1 MNQTTNPGEVIIT
14 VDHLVSVDEGGAPVS
29 RCASTPLGHLYRAE
43 VAAAHGDSEAALAEI
58 DAAGPLEPAETRRAE
73 LIRAELA
80 IQAGDCATAEAIAY
94 ETLGAAGAAGDRSA
108 ETRARIVAVR
118 AKVRDG
124 RFRSA
129 LADLPMLRRECNE
142 FRTAICDHLAAVS
155 HLKLGDRE
163 QALDLALAAIH
174 TFRACGAVRWE
185 GWARN
190 VIGLVLTDR
199 GELDAAIREFEH
211 AEKLAAE
218 CGVVDHMLV
227 ARNNTAFTLL
237 AGDRIADAVATLRD
251 GLTWETGPTIGGAQ
265 ARVLLALG
273 LGIVGRRD
281 EALPIAREAVEMAD
295 AVTNEEFAFHGHQ
308 LVAWLE
314 GDRKRLD
321 VLNRRAIERQ
331 EPNHSYIGL
340 VYAADVVPA
349 DRPDEAFELLTEAQR
364 YVRRVGVCAATTLE
378 RRVRARLDVAPIRVE
393 DDVVTVDTSRG
404 LPKLDDAVNAVKRHL
419 MARALD
425 AAEGNQSRAADLIGM
440 DRSRYHYQ
448 WRVLRGLDP
457 RPVKRGE
464 TTE

>member
-1 MNQTTNPGEVIIT
+1 MTILDTAEARADRGET
-14 VDHLVSVDEGGAPVS
+14 DALEGVDL
-29 RCASTPLGHLYRAE
+29 STLDP
-43 VAAAHGDSEAALAEI
+43 AAR
-58 DAAGPLEPAETRRAE
+58 RRAE

-80 IQAGDCATAEAIAY
+80 VVAGDTATAESIAY
-94 ETLGAAGAAGDRSA
+94 AVLGAAGAAGDRDT

-129 LADLPMLRRECNE
+129 LADLPMLRRECE
-142 FRTAICDHLAAVS
+142 DDAFRCAQLDHCAAVS

-237 AGDRIADAVATLRD
+237 AGGRIADAVATLRD

-331 EPNHSYIGL
+331 EPNHAYIGL

-378 RRVRARLDVAPIRVE
+378 QRVRARLDVAPIRVE

>member
-1 MNQTTNPGEVIIT
+1 MTILDTAEARADRGET
-14 VDHLVSVDEGGAPVS
+14 DALEGVDL
-29 RCASTPLGHLYRAE
+29 STLDP
-43 VAAAHGDSEAALAEI
+43 AAR
-58 DAAGPLEPAETRRAE
+58 RRAE

-80 IQAGDCATAEAIAY
+80 VVAGDTATAESIAY
-94 ETLGAAGAAGDRSA
+94 AVLGAAGAAGDRDT

-129 LADLPMLRRECNE
+129 LADLPMLRRECE
-142 FRTAICDHLAAVS
+142 DDAFRCAQLDHCAAVS

-211 AEKLAAE
+211 AERLAASL
-218 CGVVDHMLV
+218 GIVGNMLIARANV
-227 ARNNTAFTLL
+227 ALVLMA
-237 AGDRIADAVATLRD
+237 ADRIGDAVTALLD
-251 GLTWETGPTIGGAQ
+251 ALTWETGATVGGAQ
-265 ARVLLALG
+265 TRVLLALG
-273 LGIVGRRD
+273 LGILGRRD
-281 EALPIAREAVEMAD
+281 KALPVAQEAVEIAD
-295 AVTNEEFAFHGHQ
+295 DVANEEFATHGRL
-308 LVAWLE
+308 LVAWLS
-314 GDRKRLD
+314 GQSDRLR
-321 VLNRRAIERQ
+321 VLTDRARDAQ
-331 EPNHSYIGL
+331 AANHAYTGL
-340 VYAADVVPA
+340 VYLADSIPA
-349 DRPDEAFELLTEAQR
+349 DRPDEALATIQAARQYAR
-364 YVRRVGVCAATTLE
+364 AVGVCAVTPLE
-378 RRVRARLDVAPIRVE
+378 NRIRARLAIAPIRVE